1 MRFKASD
8 LDLEGTDNW
17 VAMCD
22 IVSGN
27 EAGYFS
33 IKMDPKTNEAILML
47 DKVCIVFPTEKAN
60 HKSHFFMISN
70 VLSLFRLLSLQFL
83 RIF

>member
-1 MRFKASD
+1 MRFKATD

-17 VAMCD
+17 VTMCS

-33 IKMDPKTNEAILML
+33 IKTDPKTNEAILML
-47 DKVCIVFPTEKAN
+47 DKVCKVFFPIN
-60 HKSHFFMISN
+60 RVMFFIIYN
-70 VLSLFRLLSLQFL
+70 VLLLFNKYCLSTFL
-83 RIF
+83 VGC